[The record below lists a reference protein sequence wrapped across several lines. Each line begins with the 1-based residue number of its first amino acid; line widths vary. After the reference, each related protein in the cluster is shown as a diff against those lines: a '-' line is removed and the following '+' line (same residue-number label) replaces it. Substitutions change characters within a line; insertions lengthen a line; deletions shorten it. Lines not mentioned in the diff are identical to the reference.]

1 MLGKLAEFT
10 VVYTHYCRNYILKGE
25 QWVLFLVKGPDVLD

>member
-25 QWVLFLVKGPDVLD
+25 Q